1 MKSAFAIVL
10 VLFLLNYTGFTISC
24 YEIFKTGTVWKKVCS
39 VIGYVFVNAFFV
51 YFALLAFPTSKIETN
66 E

>member
-24 YEIFKTGTVWKKVCS
+24 YEIFRGGSVCDKVCS

-51 YFALLAFPTSKIETN
+51 YFALLVFKNSKIEAN